1 MYQVDMYVTEVR
13 DPSPRIPSSS
23 NKNCRY
29 MIYLQKFIDEEIYLF
44 LKNKALLIILDHVS
58 LKYKKLSCAIL
69 FICPQILN
77 VRAIFAI

>member
-1 MYQVDMYVTEVR
+1 
-13 DPSPRIPSSS
+13 
-23 NKNCRY
+23 

-44 LKNKALLIILDHVS
+44 LKNKALLIILDRVS